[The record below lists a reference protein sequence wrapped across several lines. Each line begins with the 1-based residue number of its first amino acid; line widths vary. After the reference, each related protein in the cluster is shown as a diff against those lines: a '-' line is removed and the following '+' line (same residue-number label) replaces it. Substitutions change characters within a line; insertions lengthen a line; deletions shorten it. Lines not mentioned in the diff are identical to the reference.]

1 VTRSPIELSWTAK
14 KNTFSLLIIKLKSI
28 NFNCLLEFGEA
39 QSCGVKTVPHIWMQ
53 KNIQISEKYPNIQ
66 LERRTADIVGQY
78 LARPR
83 STLI

>member
-1 VTRSPIELSWTAK
+1 MTKNKQFMNK

-66 LERRTADIVGQY
+66 LEGERRISWDNIWQGQDQH
-78 LARPR
+78 
-83 STLI
+83 